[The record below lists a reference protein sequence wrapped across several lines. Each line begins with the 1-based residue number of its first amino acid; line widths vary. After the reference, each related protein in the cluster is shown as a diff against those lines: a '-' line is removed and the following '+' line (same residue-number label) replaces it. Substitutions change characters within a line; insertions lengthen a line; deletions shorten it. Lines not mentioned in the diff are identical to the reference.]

1 MRGVIMKNLFDFEAE
16 PFEAYSE
23 FDEYEEELD
32 SELEGFDTEL
42 ADEEWETEVN
52 RRSPGYIRWIQGSLN
67 KILGLRLGVNG
78 IMGQQTRSAIRSF
91 QKRRGLKADG
101 IVGTQTERA
110 LIAAGASPPPGIG
123 IASPL
128 TPSLI
133 KPEEPP
139 GYTLY
144 EDIPLGN
151 ESPAKTMTGIF
162 IPKNY
167 VPRSRVD
174 LILYLHGHKTTRVCG
189 PGDETSI
196 DRYWRS
202 RYWPLREKINES
214 RKNVILVAPTLGPR
228 SQAGRLIERG
238 GLNWYLDQVMASL
251 KRHRLFAQA
260 HQPPTVGNII
270 LACHSGGGSP
280 MLKLAKFKGD
290 GGYPDKIVECWGF
303 DCLYA
308 NKPDDP
314 EKERKQAWLAGEWA
328 RWVSLHQD
336 AKLYIYYLGSTKG
349 TSEKLKAKNLPNV
362 FVEKS
367 TAPDHCQ
374 VPITHWQRRIRETRF
389 LADK

>member
-1 MRGVIMKNLFDFEAE
+1 
-16 PFEAYSE
+16 
-23 FDEYEEELD
+23 
-32 SELEGFDTEL
+32 
-42 ADEEWETEVN
+42 
-52 RRSPGYIRWIQGSLN
+52 
-67 KILGLRLGVNG
+67 
-78 IMGQQTRSAIRSF
+78 
-91 QKRRGLKADG
+91 
-101 IVGTQTERA
+101 
-110 LIAAGASPPPGIG
+110 
-123 IASPL
+123 
-128 TPSLI
+128 
-133 KPEEPP
+133 
-139 GYTLY
+139 
-144 EDIPLGN
+144 
-151 ESPAKTMTGIF
+151 MTGIF

-202 RYWPLREKINES
+202 RYWTLREKINES

-228 SQAGRLIERG
+228 SQAGRLIEGG

-251 KRHRLFAQA
+251 RRHSLFAQA
-260 HQPPTVGNII
+260 QQPPTVGNII

-280 MLKLAKFKGD
+280 MLKLAKIKGG
-290 GGYPDKIVECWGF
+290 GGYADKIVECWGF

-328 RWVSLHQD
+328 RWASSHQD

-362 FVEKS
+362 FVERS

-374 VPITHWQRRIRETRF
+374 VPITHWQKRIREARF